1 VLEILPVTGIGE
13 VTPNSDLAALVMTA
27 APWLEDG
34 DVLVVTSKIV
44 SKAEGRLVEVP
55 EAGPEREAVRDAVLA
70 AETARVVARRGP
82 TRIVQTHH
90 GLVMAA
96 AGIDASNVER
106 TRLVLLPVDPDASA
120 RALRAALRERYDRR
134 VAVIITDTMG
144 RPWRLGLSDVAI
156 GAAGLSPVRDYRGE
170 VDPYGNELQITQM
183 ADIDELAGAGELV
196 KGKYDRVP
204 VAVVRGYGRV
214 TDDDGPGARALVR
227 DAAEDMFSLGTA
239 EARALGRSEVAA
251 LGDATGFAH
260 LPVNPE
266 LVAAALETVRT
277 AGVAGTAGP
286 AASAFTHVTDA
297 GVRDKLR
304 DLAPSGTAEVVVPHV
319 PAAADRWTVA
329 EAGAAVHRL
338 RAALAAA
345 GLATAWVR
353 ADAATITDLAAPPP
367 GHEPLGLLAV
377 GAPAA

>member
-13 VTPNSDLAALVMTA
+13 VTPKADLAALIMVA
-27 APWLEDG
+27 APWIRDG

-55 EAGPEREAVRDAVLA
+55 EAGPERDAVREAVLA

-120 RALRAALRERYDRR
+120 RALRAALRERYGRR
-134 VAVIITDTMG
+134 VAVIVTDTMG
-144 RPWRLGLSDVAI
+144 RPWRVGQTDVAI
-156 GAAGLSPVRDYRGE
+156 GAAGLAPYRDYRGD
-170 VDPYGNELQITQM
+170 VDPYGNELQVTQV

-196 KGKYDRVP
+196 KGKYDQVP
-204 VAVVRGYGRV
+204 VAVVRGYGDV
-214 TDDDGPGARALVR
+214 IDDDGPGARALVR
-227 DAAEDMFSLGTA
+227 DAELDLFSLGTA
-239 EARALGRSEVAA
+239 EARALGRSDAATLTDAPVFADAPVDPEV
-251 LGDATGFAH
+251 
-260 LPVNPE
+260 
-266 LVAAALETVRT
+266 VAAALVTV
-277 AGVAGTAGP
+277 GP
-286 AASAFTHVTDA
+286 GFTHVTDP

-304 DLAPSGTAEVVVPHV
+304 GLAPRGIAEVVVPHV
-319 PAAADRWTVA
+319 PAGADPWAVA
-329 EAGAAVHRL
+329 QQGAAVHRL

-353 ADAATITDLAAPPP
+353 ADTASISGLVTLPPN
-367 GHEPLGLLAV
+367 HRPLGLLAV
-377 GAPAA
+377 GQPS